1 MSLYASPSLFLW
13 ACFFRLVTDL
23 SEIAGPPE
31 QSLTV
36 PAYSLLVSLSGECRM
51 FPPAR
56 LALTSRHDPVVL
68 VPISVPSPACAPPP
82 TKFGV
87 AGDRESQGE

>member
-68 VPISVPSPACAPPP
+68 VPSPVPRLPPS
-82 TKFGV
+82 TNFGL
-87 AGDRESQGE
+87 AGDKESQGE

>member
-23 SEIAGPPE
+23 PEIAGPPE

-51 FPPAR
+51 FPPYSS
-56 LALTSRHDPVVL
+56 LLLYTVFVCVL
-68 VPISVPSPACAPPP
+68 MYACSSVCD
-82 TKFGV
+82 V
-87 AGDRESQGE
+87 LYV